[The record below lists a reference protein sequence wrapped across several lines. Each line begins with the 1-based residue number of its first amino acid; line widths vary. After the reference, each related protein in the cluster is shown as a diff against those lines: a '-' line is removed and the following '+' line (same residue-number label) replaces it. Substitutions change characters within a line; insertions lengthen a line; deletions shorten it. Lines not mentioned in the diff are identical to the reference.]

1 MKKETVGTVELLD
14 QFYRVEVGDQLDAP
28 TRCTNKY
35 TNLQSTLLQDM
46 FDFDNMGFTNTV
58 EHIKFLSCGDCEV
71 MFSVMENLSS
81 VPFNELQRSGWT
93 SWLPQSANQKKLF
106 GPSKVVLVYLLR

>member
-1 MKKETVGTVELLD
+1 M
-14 QFYRVEVGDQLDAP
+14 QLGSNNS
-28 TRCTNKY
+28 TNF
-35 TNLQSTLLQDM
+35 LWQDM

-71 MFSVMENLSS
+71 MFNVMENLSS

-106 GPSKVVLVYLLR
+106 GPSKVVLVYLLRRELCSGSININHIQDILH